1 MKLPAGVRD
10 WLPHE
15 LERKRALE
23 SSIRAV
29 FERWKY
35 AEVMTPG
42 FERFDVLEA
51 GLGDESAEKTFR
63 FSDRRAN
70 TLALRPEMTT
80 PIARLV
86 STRMRDRK
94 LPLRLSYVAP
104 AYRFEE
110 PQQGRMQ
117 EFTQAG
123 VELIGAP
130 GLDADSEIL
139 LMALETLD
147 AAGLKT
153 ARVDINDAAVVDGVL
168 EGLDLRGETAHRC
181 KLLIAERNVAALRA
195 SFPSELAELAM
206 LRGDERVFATAR
218 RLCRTPHSLEALD
231 RLHAIRGRAIERGYG
246 DRVAID
252 FALLRDFGYYTGFVF
267 EAYVAELGY
276 AVGGGGR
283 YDTLLPQFGY
293 DAAAVGWMLVIE
305 RLLNA
310 LERRG
315 APAADRFTFDGLTI
329 AIPKGLLYDETM
341 RRLRAAGVQAPDDP
355 GRKLVVESRDK
366 KTRFL
371 FLRPTDVPA
380 YVEFGAA
387 DCGIVGA
394 DVLWEVDRYVSELAD
409 LGFGFCRLV
418 VAGRRSDG
426 YHEGAPL
433 PTFLRVATKFAR
445 SAEAY
450 FAERDL
456 PAEII
461 SLHGSVELSPVV
473 GLADLIVDLVA
484 TGKTLREHD
493 MVVVDEIAPSTARF
507 VVNPIRFR
515 TKYQPLVDLVS
526 QLEAAPAAAK

>member
-1 MKLPAGVRD
+1 MRLPAGVRD

-15 LERKRALE
+15 LVRKRALE
-23 SSIRAV
+23 ATIRGV
-29 FERWKY
+29 FEHWRY

-42 FERFDVLEA
+42 FERFDVIEA
-51 GLGDESAEKTFR
+51 GLGDELTDRTFR

-86 STRMRDRK
+86 STRMRNEP

-110 PQQGRMQ
+110 PQQGHMQ

-123 VELIGAP
+123 VELIGAK
-130 GLDADSEIL
+130 GIDADSEML
-139 LMALETLD
+139 LMALEMLD
-147 AAGLKT
+147 AIGLRD
-153 ARVDINDAAVVDGVL
+153 ARIDINDAAVVDGVL
-168 EGLDLRGETAHRC
+168 EGLDLSGEAAHRC
-181 KLLIAERNVAALRA
+181 KVLIAERNVAALRA
-195 SFPSELAELAM
+195 NFPPEVAELAM

-218 RLCRTPHSLEALD
+218 RLCRTPYSLEALE

-246 DRVAID
+246 ARVAID
-252 FALLRDFGYYTGFVF
+252 FALLRDLEYYTGLVF
-267 EAYVAELGY
+267 EGYVRELGY
-276 AVGGGGR
+276 AVCGGGR
-283 YDTLLPQFGY
+283 YDTLLPRMGFE
-293 DAAAVGWMLVIE
+293 AAAVGWAVGVE
-305 RLLNA
+305 RLLIA
-310 LERRG
+310 LERRN
-315 APAADRFTFDGLTI
+315 APAANQFTFDGLTI
-329 AIPKGLLYDETM
+329 AVPKGLLYEDSM
-341 RRLRAAGVQAPDDP
+341 RLLRAAGVDAPEDP
-355 GRKLVVESRDK
+355 GRRLVVETPDG

-394 DVLWEVDRYVSELAD
+394 DVLWEVDRFVCELAD

-418 VAGRRSDG
+418 VAARRSDG

-445 SAEAY
+445 SAETY
-450 FAERDL
+450 FSERDL

-473 GLADLIVDLVA
+473 GVADLIVDLVA
-484 TGKTLREHD
+484 TGNTLREHD

-507 VVNPIRFR
+507 VANPIRFR
-515 TKYQPLVDLVS
+515 TKYEALAPLLS
-526 QLEAAPAAAK
+526 RLQNAAAAAK

>member
-1 MKLPAGVRD
+1 MRLPAGVRD

-15 LERKRALE
+15 LARKRSLE
-23 SSIRAV
+23 ATIRGV
-29 FERWKY
+29 FERWGY

-42 FERFDVLEA
+42 FERFDVIEA
-51 GLGDESAEKTFR
+51 GLGDELAEKTFR

-86 STRMRDRK
+86 STRMRQEK

-104 AYRFEE
+104 AYRFEQ

-123 VELIGAP
+123 VELIGAQ
-130 GLDADSEIL
+130 GVDADSEML

-147 AAGLKT
+147 AIGLRD
-153 ARVDINDAAVVDGVL
+153 ARFDINDAAVVDGVL
-168 EGLDLRGETAHRC
+168 DGLGIRDAAAHQC
-181 KLLIAERNVAALRA
+181 KLLISERNIAALRA
-195 SFPSELAELAM
+195 NFPPEIAELAM
-206 LRGDERVFATAR
+206 VRGDEHVFAAAR
-218 RLCRTPHSLEALD
+218 RLCRSPRALEALD
-231 RLHAIRGRAIERGYG
+231 RLHAIRGRAIEGGFG

-252 FALLRDFGYYTGFVF
+252 FALLRDLEYYTGFVF
-267 EAYVAELGY
+267 EGYVRELGY
-276 AVGGGGR
+276 AVCGGGR
-283 YDTLLPQFGY
+283 YDTLLPRMGF
-293 DAAAVGWMLVIE
+293 DAAAVGWAVGVE
-305 RLLNA
+305 RLLIA
-310 LERRG
+310 LERRN
-315 APAADRFTFDGLTI
+315 APAADQFTFDGLTI
-329 AIPKGLLYDETM
+329 AVPKGLLYEETV
-341 RRLRAAGVQAPDDP
+341 RRLRAAGVEAPDDP
-355 GRKLVVESRDK
+355 GRRLVVESPDGRI
-366 KTRFL
+366 RFL

-387 DCGIVGA
+387 DCGVVGA
-394 DVLWEVDRYVSELAD
+394 DVLWEVDHYVSELAD

-418 VAGRRSDG
+418 VAARRSDA
-426 YHEGAPL
+426 YHEGAAL
-433 PTFLRVATKFAR
+433 PTFLRVATKFTR

-450 FAERDL
+450 FSERDL

-484 TGKTLREHD
+484 TGNTLREHD

-515 TKYQPLVDLVS
+515 TKYDALTGLLARLQ
-526 QLEAAPAAAK
+526 APATVAK

>member
-1 MKLPAGVRD
+1 MRLPAGVRD

-15 LERKRALE
+15 LARKRALE
-23 SSIRAV
+23 ATIRGV
-29 FERWKY
+29 FERWRY

-42 FERFDVLEA
+42 FERFDVIEA
-51 GLGDESAEKTFR
+51 GLGEELTEKTFR

-86 STRMRDRK
+86 STRMRGEK

-104 AYRFEE
+104 AYRFEQ

-123 VELIGAP
+123 VELIGAR
-130 GLDADSEIL
+130 GVEADSEML

-147 AAGLKT
+147 AIGLND
-153 ARVDINDAAVVDGVL
+153 ARFDINDAAIVDGVL
-168 EGLDLRGETAHRC
+168 DGLGIHGDAAHRC
-181 KLLIAERNVAALRA
+181 KILIAERNIAALRA
-195 SFPSELAELAM
+195 QFPAEVAELAM
-206 LRGDERVFATAR
+206 LRGDEHVFATVR
-218 RLCRTPHSLEALD
+218 RLCRTPRSLEALE

-246 DRVAID
+246 ERVAID
-252 FALLRDFGYYTGFVF
+252 FALLRDLEYYTGFVF
-267 EAYVAELGY
+267 EGYVRELGY
-276 AVGGGGR
+276 AVCGGGR
-283 YDTLLPQFGY
+283 YDTLLPRMGF
-293 DAAAVGWMLVIE
+293 DAPAVGWAVGVE
-305 RLLNA
+305 RLLIA
-310 LERRG
+310 LERRN
-315 APAADRFTFDGLTI
+315 APAAHQFTFDGLTI
-329 AIPKGLLYDETM
+329 AIPKGLLYEESV
-341 RRLRAAGVQAPDDP
+341 RRLRAAGLDVPDDP
-355 GRKLVVESRDK
+355 GRRLVIETADQK
-366 KTRFL
+366 NRFL

-409 LGFGFCRLV
+409 LGFGLCRLV
-418 VAGRRSDG
+418 VAGRRADG

-433 PTFLRVATKFAR
+433 PTFLRVATKFTR

-450 FAERDL
+450 FSERDL

-461 SLHGSVELSPVV
+461 SLHGSVELSPLV

-493 MVVVDEIAPSTARF
+493 LVVVDEIAPSTARF

-515 TKYQPLVDLVS
+515 TKYDALKTLLANLQGS
-526 QLEAAPAAAK
+526 AAAAK